1 MRALV
6 AAAFGIL
13 TIFWPEPGDTVMALA
28 GGAFLL
34 LSGAAVWLLARK
46 PEASEYRTLLQLE
59 AGAFAVAGALTFA
72 LQTPSTFTILATAA
86 LLIGGGAELVLWW
99 QNRGPQGSVLSK
111 DWLIVGIVSVGFG
124 GNLSTFTGTS
134 QAAPHVAATR
144 LRWNRDKIVEV
155 ETLWTTTGYWLFN
168 AEAYLKYSSAE
179 KWDPIP
185 VANRDTRGTLV
196 AAANA
201 YLDAFLETKI
211 DLVPWGFPCVRI
223 EGGA

>member
-1 MRALV
+1 MSTNSTVQAAAYWQPVLMRALV

-59 AGAFAVAGALTFA
+59 AGAFAVAGALAFA

-111 DWLIVGIVSVGFG
+111 DWLIVGAALVGFG
-124 GNLSTFTGTS
+124 AALPFFTYLGAHALLGVLGG
-134 QAAPHVAATR
+134 AAIITAVVLGIAALTYR
-144 LRWNRDKIVEV
+144 FDSRK
-155 ETLWTTTGYWLFN
+155 
-168 AEAYLKYSSAE
+168 
-179 KWDPIP
+179 
-185 VANRDTRGTLV
+185 
-196 AAANA
+196 AAA
-201 YLDAFLETKI
+201 
-211 DLVPWGFPCVRI
+211 G
-223 EGGA
+223 